1 MENIY
6 LSEKFTIVKIDDNN
20 LTYIIVKNVEQF
32 LHDCDNYG
40 IIEDGVTKEGI
51 YQFINAIEEWK
62 MVSKELE
69 EKILSNVYS
78 QYPEFCPTNKANN
91 NIKNTGKK
99 WNWSVTLNNDEV
111 IQMNDEPVSLNE
123 IVENFEIIQKPSFFG
138 NRIRE
143 FIITRV

>member
-6 LSEKFTIVKIDDNN
+6 LSEKFTIVKLGDVN

-32 LHDCDNYG
+32 LYDCDEYA

-51 YQFINAIEEWK
+51 YQFSNVIDEWK

-78 QYPEFCPTNKANN
+78 QYPELCPTNEVNN
-91 NIKNTGKK
+91 NIKNTEKK
-99 WNWSVTLNNDEV
+99 WNWSITLNNDEV

>member
-6 LSEKFTIVKIDDNN
+6 LSKKFTIVKIDDNN

-32 LHDCDNYG
+32 LHDCDKYD
-40 IIEDGVTKEGI
+40 IIEDGVKNEGV
-51 YQFINAIEEWK
+51 YTFNSYTEKWD

-69 EKILSNVYS
+69 EKIFSNVYS
-78 QYPEFCPTNKANN
+78 QYPELCPTNEVNK
-91 NIKNTGKK
+91 NIKNTEKK
-99 WNWSVTLNNDEV
+99 WNWSITLNNDEK